1 MYDKVGNICEIDFSV
16 PVLKMAIDVLFR
28 HLRNSLLCLNQTLLV
43 LSRDCVTK
51 ISHPK
56 QNNIEALRENQ
67 IKW

>member
-43 LSRDCVTK
+43 HVIVKLK
-51 ISHPK
+51 NIP
-56 QNNIEALRENQ
+56 NNIIFKSEETG
-67 IKW
+67 